1 VAVLRRGPSA
11 WSHVGRWDVGSGR
24 FESGSWLRGTIYPQ
38 RCDLSPDG
46 RWLAYFA
53 LKTPAPWTPGP
64 TYIAISRLPWVHALV
79 AWGTGGTWTQGVH
92 FVEDRDVWDPGTP
105 DEGDAGPVRVRSGLR
120 FTRADTFAVERRR
133 GWTETADT
141 PPREP
146 DDMWDERRVDRLR
159 MEKARPGSDGSER
172 LIVGGWYAA
181 FRGSYGD
188 GPRSATSSTTRAPSA
203 RSRTCSGRTGTRAV
217 GCSWRPETAAC
228 RSATSPRAGRPGWCP
243 STTSRRSSPIPHPHH
258 RRHRAGR
265 PRGASRASELR
276 GLGPLGDPS
285 GGLERLRR
293 GILDPRLQRLVHPL
307 KPRRVCSS
315 IPANSG
321 TRSPRNR
328 SRWT

>member
-1 VAVLRRGPSA
+1 MTSSPVGPRFDAPSRGGGPREAEHDDRHLDGGVPDGPLPRWAADLSPPRIFCIPATQAPVVAVLRRGPSA

-24 FESGSWLRGTIYPQ
+24 FEPGSWLRGTIYPQ

-181 FRGSYGD
+181 FRGSYGRRTEIRYELDDAGTIRPLEDVQWADWDAGGRLLVATRD
-188 GPRSATSSTTRAPSA
+188 GRLQIRDLAEGWPARVVSEHDLAALEPDPTPPPPSA
-203 RSRTCSGRTGTRAV
+203 
-217 GCSWRPETAAC
+217 
-228 RSATSPRAGRPGWCP
+228 
-243 STTSRRSSPIPHPHH
+243 
-258 RRHRAGR
+258 
-265 PRGASRASELR
+265 
-276 GLGPLGDPS
+276 
-285 GGLERLRR
+285 
-293 GILDPRLQRLVHPL
+293 
-307 KPRRVCSS
+307 
-315 IPANSG
+315 
-321 TRSPRNR
+321 
-328 SRWT
+328 SRW